1 MINIV
6 SNTLLCITVVVL
18 ISFIIAKSL
27 SIASNAYNDSYVSEF
42 EATTYEANLK

>member
-1 MINIV
+1 MINII

-27 SIASNAYNDSYVSEF
+27 STISNAYDDSYVSEF
-42 EATTYEANLK
+42 ASTAYEASLK

>member
-1 MINIV
+1 MINII

-27 SIASNAYNDSYVSEF
+27 NVISNAYDDSYVSEF
-42 EATTYEANLK
+42 EATAYEASLK